1 VSLWLLSGCQ
11 QETWVTKITDE
22 HDVVVIGAGA
32 AGIAATRCLV
42 ESGVDVLLLEARNR
56 VGGRA
61 HSVRHGDGDAID
73 LGGGWLHSAD
83 INPWTDIAKA
93 LGFEIDRTLPPWQD
107 QKHDLAMSLTQRR
120 AFRTAS
126 MRFWE
131 KFDTDTA
138 PIPDRPAAD
147 YLEPGNPW
155 NSLINATSTYINGAE
170 LDRVSALVVG
180 Q

>member
-1 VSLWLLSGCQ
+1 MALGC
-11 QETWVTKITDE
+11 
-22 HDVVVIGAGA
+22 
-32 AGIAATRCLV
+32 
-42 ESGVDVLLLEARNR
+42 
-56 VGGRA
+56 
-61 HSVRHGDGDAID
+61 
-73 LGGGWLHSAD
+73 GWLHSAD
-83 INPWTDIAKA
+83 VNPWTDIAKA

-107 QKHDLAMSLTQRR
+107 EKHDLAMSLTQRR

-126 MRFWE
+126 MRFWK

-170 LDRVSALVVG
+170 LDRVSALDPFRRMFWLLAPYASHRIS
-180 Q
+180 QTRSAPQPTSRSAMLKRFF